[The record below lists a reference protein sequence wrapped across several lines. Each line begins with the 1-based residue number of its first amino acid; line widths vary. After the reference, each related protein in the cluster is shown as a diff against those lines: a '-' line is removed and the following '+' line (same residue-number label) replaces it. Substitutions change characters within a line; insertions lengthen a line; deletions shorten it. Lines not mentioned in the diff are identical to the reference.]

1 MLRYLSLRISG
12 RCRPTGTGQAVGRAA
27 LSIATRLV
35 SNPNLLAVAVRP
47 VATAS
52 GGTGLKVAT
61 AKQRAMAAA
70 ATEQVKTARM
80 QLGGRLAIKYHVTN
94 NLSFAAIEATVEFET
109 VTFDYG
115 LILAP
120 GATITSAT
128 VTRSVVSG
136 MDARPSARVVGSNTT
151 SLQTG
156 AANAAV
162 SQLLGGIVGT
172 FAVRRGSLF
181 VKGRS
186 TGSEGPRPPFFPSAC
201 LGACTLGSRLPRNN
215 WRVPGGRMRVEHR
228 ASRAIVAKSVT
239 GSDASGKD
247 PTRASANPDT
257 TGGAS
262 D

>member
-1 MLRYLSLRISG
+1 M
-12 RCRPTGTGQAVGRAA
+12 
-27 LSIATRLV
+27 
-35 SNPNLLAVAVRP
+35 
-47 VATAS
+47 
-52 GGTGLKVAT
+52 
-61 AKQRAMAAA
+61 
-70 ATEQVKTARM
+70 
-80 QLGGRLAIKYHVTN
+80 AIKYHVTN

-172 FAVRRGSLF
+172 
-181 VKGRS
+181 
-186 TGSEGPRPPFFPSAC
+186 
-201 LGACTLGSRLPRNN
+201 SRC
-215 WRVPGGRMRVEHR
+215 
-228 ASRAIVAKSVT
+228 VAGLYS
-239 GSDASGKD
+239 
-247 PTRASANPDT
+247 
-257 TGGAS
+257 
-262 D
+262 